1 MLAVSPKTSKRP
13 ARVPPFNECPAK
25 ILSDWQADGAAEMVS
40 DKDIENKNDIFVL
53 KKKQLSLSFSNLVLM
68 AFSVSP

>member
-25 ILSDWQADGAAEMVS
+25 ILSDWHVDGAAEMVS
-40 DKDIENKNDIFVL
+40 DKDIENKKWYFRV
-53 KKKQLSLSFSNLVLM
+53 KEETVQPQF
-68 AFSVSP
+68 